1 MHMKQNTLSSLFAS
15 IDAQRDALRC
25 ESAVVEFFPVIE
37 DLTLMESILPSGKL
51 SVRPFVTLRRRSDN
65 VSVNIEAYNV
75 VSPRSGEG
83 LFDYIDR
90 LFKHVDFIDD
100 HAKFIEVEMILH
112 N

>member
-1 MHMKQNTLSSLFAS
+1 MKQQQLNSIWAS
-15 IDAQRDALRC
+15 IDTQKDALRC
-25 ESAVVEFFPVIE
+25 ENAIVEFFPVIE

-51 SVRPFVTLRRRSDN
+51 SIRPFVTLRRRSDN

-75 VSPRSGEG
+75 VSPKSGEG

-90 LFKHVDFIDD
+90 LFKHIDFIDD
-100 HAKFIEVEMILH
+100 HAKFIEVEILQH

>member
-1 MHMKQNTLSSLFAS
+1 MHMKQNTISSLFAS

-37 DLTLMESILPSGKL
+37 SMTLKESILPSGKL
-51 SVRPFVTLRRRSDN
+51 SIRPFVTLRRRSDN
-65 VSVNIEAYNV
+65 VSVELEAYNV
-75 VSPRSGEG
+75 VNPRSGES

-90 LFKHVDFIDD
+90 LFKHVDYIDD
-100 HAKFIEVEMILH
+100 HAKFIEVEILQH

>member
-1 MHMKQNTLSSLFAS
+1 MKQDSLSSIWAS
-15 IDAQRDALRC
+15 IEAQRYALRC

-37 DLTLMESILPSGKL
+37 DLTLVESIISSGKL
-51 SVRPFVTLRRRSDN
+51 SIRPFVTLRRRSDN
-65 VSVNIEAYNV
+65 VSVNIEAYTI

-90 LFKHVDFIDD
+90 LFKHVDYIDD
-100 HAKFIEVEMILH
+100 HAKFIEVEMIQH

>member
-1 MHMKQNTLSSLFAS
+1 MKQNTLNSLFAS

-25 ESAVVEFFPVIE
+25 ESTVVEFFPVIE
-37 DLTLMESILPSGKL
+37 NLILKESILPSSGKL

-65 VSVNIEAYNV
+65 VSVELEAYTI

-83 LFDYIDR
+83 LFDYVDR
-90 LFKHVDFIDD
+90 LFKHVDYIDD
-100 HAKFIEVEMILH
+100 HAKFIEVEMIQH

>member
-1 MHMKQNTLSSLFAS
+1 MKQNTLSSLFAS

-37 DLTLMESILPSGKL
+37 SLTLKESILPSSGKL
-51 SVRPFVTLRRRSDN
+51 SIRPFITLRRRSDN
-65 VSVNIEAYNV
+65 VSVELEAYTV

-100 HAKFIEVEMILH
+100 HAKFIEVEILQH

>member
-1 MHMKQNTLSSLFAS
+1 MHMKQNTFLSFLAS

-25 ESAVVEFFPVIE
+25 ENAIVEFFPVIE
-37 DLTLMESILPSGKL
+37 SITLKESILPSGKL

-65 VSVNIEAYNV
+65 VSVELEAYTV

-90 LFKHVDFIDD
+90 LFKHVDYIDD

>member
-1 MHMKQNTLSSLFAS
+1 MKQEMINSIWAS

-25 ESAVVEFFPVIE
+25 ENAIVEFFPVIE
-37 DLTLMESILPSGKL
+37 DLTLRESIRSSGKL

-65 VSVNIEAYNV
+65 VSVDLEAYTV
-75 VSPRSGEG
+75 VKPTAGEG

-90 LFKHVDFIDD
+90 LFKHVDYIDD
-100 HAKFIEVEMILH
+100 HAKFIEVKMTLH

>member
-1 MHMKQNTLSSLFAS
+1 MKQSFIHSIWAS
-15 IDAQRDALRC
+15 IEAQRDALRC

-51 SVRPFVTLRRRSDN
+51 SVRPFITLRRRSDN

-90 LFKHVDFIDD
+90 LFKHVDYIDD
-100 HAKFIEVEMILH
+100 HAKFIEVEILQH